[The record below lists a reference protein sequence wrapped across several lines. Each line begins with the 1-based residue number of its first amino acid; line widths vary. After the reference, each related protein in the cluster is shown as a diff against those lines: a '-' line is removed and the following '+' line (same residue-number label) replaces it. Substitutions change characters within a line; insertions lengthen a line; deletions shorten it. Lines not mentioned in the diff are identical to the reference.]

1 MSVGFQPSIERLK
14 TDLHHLL
21 CIFLASKPLAELIE
35 NEPGYTSD
43 KLMFHEIED
52 LEVTRLFLTTAI
64 TLRVLDDR
72 EDRNLDCFSMHCG
85 SLTDA
90 RKQGTEKR
98 ITIREACNKIVHA
111 TNVEFERGVHGG
123 RYQYLSS
130 RLHLKGKHNGVT
142 WHATIDAYEF
152 VREGIQAIH
161 GM

>member
-1 MSVGFQPSIERLK
+1 MPEQYMSIGFRPSIERLK

-85 SLTDA
+85 TDKWGHTDKWGQTRHTVTHSLLFCSKNNSKA
-90 RKQGTEKR
+90 
-98 ITIREACNKIVHA
+98 
-111 TNVEFERGVHGG
+111 
-123 RYQYLSS
+123 
-130 RLHLKGKHNGVT
+130 
-142 WHATIDAYEF
+142 
-152 VREGIQAIH
+152 
-161 GM
+161 